1 MIYDYILQVIVL
13 LCKSLRLQSA
23 IKTIALTHF
32 PFLSE
37 DMQPLQPFTNKRR
50 NIYIHMKWILFFR
63 RKIAKKHR
71 NRKQE
76 KIHQSI
82 FFNCLDFCLFPIF
95 LPNS

>member
-37 DMQPLQPFTNKRR
+37 DMQPLQPFTN
-50 NIYIHMKWILFFR
+50 
-63 RKIAKKHR
+63 
-71 NRKQE
+71 
-76 KIHQSI
+76 
-82 FFNCLDFCLFPIF
+82 
-95 LPNS
+95 